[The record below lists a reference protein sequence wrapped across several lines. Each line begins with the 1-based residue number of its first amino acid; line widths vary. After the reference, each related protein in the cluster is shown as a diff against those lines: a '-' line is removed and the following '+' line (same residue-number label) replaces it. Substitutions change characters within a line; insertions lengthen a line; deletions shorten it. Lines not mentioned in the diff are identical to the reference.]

1 MSHPLDIKLSELSD
15 DQLVDRVSMLYERIK
30 FFYGKGNMTVINQL
44 QLMLDEA
51 IIEQTVRNEKQFQT
65 FEQRKKNED

>member
-15 DQLVDRVSMLYERIK
+15 DQLVDRISMLYERIK

-65 FEQRKKNED
+65 FDQRKKNED

>member
-15 DQLVDRVSMLYERIK
+15 DQLVDRISMLYERIK

-51 IIEQTVRNEKQFQT
+51 IMEQTVRNEKQFQT

>member
-15 DQLVDRVSMLYERIK
+15 DQLVDRISRLYERIK

>member
-1 MSHPLDIKLSELSD
+1 MAHPLDIKLSELSD
-15 DQLVDRVSMLYERIK
+15 DELTARITMLYDRIK
-30 FFYGKGNMTVINQL
+30 FFYGKGNIGIINQL

-51 IIEQTVRNEKQFQT
+51 IIEQTVRSEKQFQS

>member
-15 DQLVDRVSMLYERIK
+15 DQLTDRISMLYERIK
-30 FFYGKGNMTVINQL
+30 FFYGKGNMGIINQL

-65 FEQRKKNED
+65 FEERKKDK

>member
-15 DQLVDRVSMLYERIK
+15 DQLTDRISMLYERIK
-30 FFYGKGNMTVINQL
+30 FFYGKGNMGMINQL

-65 FEQRKKNED
+65 FEERKKDK

>member
-51 IIEQTVRNEKQFQT
+51 IMEQTVRNEKQFQT

>member
-15 DQLVDRVSMLYERIK
+15 DQLVDRISMLYERIK

>member
-15 DQLVDRVSMLYERIK
+15 DELVARITMLYDRIK
-30 FFYGKGNMTVINQL
+30 FFYGKGNIGIINQL

-51 IIEQTVRNEKQFQT
+51 IIEQTVRSEKQFQS

>member
-15 DQLVDRVSMLYERIK
+15 DELVARITMLYDRIK
-30 FFYGKGNMTVINQL
+30 FFYGKGNIGIINQL

-51 IIEQTVRNEKQFQT
+51 IIEQTVRSEKQFHLGL
-65 FEQRKKNED
+65 